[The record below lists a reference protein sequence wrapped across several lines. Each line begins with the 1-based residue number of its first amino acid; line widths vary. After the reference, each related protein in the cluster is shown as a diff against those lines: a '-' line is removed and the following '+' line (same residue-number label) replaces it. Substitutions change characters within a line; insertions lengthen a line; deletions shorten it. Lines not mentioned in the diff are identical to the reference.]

1 MTVITIKDER
11 NGIAEVETDFYRFN
25 RDLCA
30 AENNKGINDGKT
42 IINFLKSIIEFYD
55 IAPR

>member
-11 NGIAEVETDFYRFN
+11 KGIVEVETDFYRFN
-25 RDLCA
+25 RDLSA
-30 AENNKGINDGKT
+30 AENNKGINDGET
-42 IINFLKSIIEFYD
+42 FINFLKSIIEFYD